1 MADNI
6 ELKNNL
12 MSFREAFREYT
23 DYYTV
28 IGGTAC
34 MILMEEASRDFRA
47 TKDVDM
53 ILIMEDGGKEFCKTF
68 WEYILR
74 AKYTCFV
81 RNNSMSTKGKV
92 NEKRPCS
99 RKQNTV
105 HREFMKRLK

>member
-1 MADNI
+1 
-6 ELKNNL
+6 
-12 MSFREAFREYT
+12 MSFREAFRDYS

-68 WEYILR
+68 WEYILFLFILMKMYQ
-74 AKYTCFV
+74 ACQQLLWTKI
-81 RNNSMSTKGKV
+81 SM
-92 NEKRPCS
+92 
-99 RKQNTV
+99 
-105 HREFMKRLK
+105 HL

>member
-12 MSFREAFREYT
+12 MSFRETFREYT

-53 ILIMEDGGKEFCKTF
+53 IPNHIITDSQN
-68 WEYILR
+68 R
-74 AKYTCFV
+74 
-81 RNNSMSTKGKV
+81 
-92 NEKRPCS
+92 S
-99 RKQNTV
+99 RDFR
-105 HREFMKRLK
+105 HR